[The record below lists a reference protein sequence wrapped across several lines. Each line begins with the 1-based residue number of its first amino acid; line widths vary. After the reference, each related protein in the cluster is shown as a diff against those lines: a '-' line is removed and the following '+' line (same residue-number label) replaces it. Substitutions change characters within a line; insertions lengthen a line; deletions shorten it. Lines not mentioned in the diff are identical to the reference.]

1 MEEGGVRRG
10 NAAGE
15 AYGTTRCCVKASAGH
30 TALVR
35 MQAANEE
42 WSCVT
47 PQDAGQRKRHAG
59 GGAAVKNYRRHQP
72 LTNLMTNM
80 RRRSIL
86 AHCGSI
92 ALITLATAFC
102 ATQNG
107 DMSTLGAATRARHSV

>member
-1 MEEGGVRRG
+1 MRRG
-10 NAAGE
+10 NAAGQ
-15 AYGTTRCCVKASAGH
+15 AYGSTRCCVKASAGH

-35 MQAANEE
+35 MQAAIGE

-59 GGAAVKNYRRHQP
+59 GGAAIEHYRRHQP
-72 LTNLMTNM
+72 LTDLMANI
-80 RRRSIL
+80 RRRNKL

-92 ALITLATAFC
+92 ALVTLATAFC